1 MNFSLM
7 NIYEYSPN
15 KRNELHHKSQTSRA
29 GIFMAVGVA
38 EIVIDDKAFVIKLAM
53 IEG

>member
-1 MNFSLM
+1 M

-15 KRNELHHKSQTSRA
+15 KLNKLHHKSQTSRA
-29 GIFMAVGVA
+29 GIFMAVGVT
-38 EIVIDDKAFVIKLAM
+38 EIVIDDESFVTELAM